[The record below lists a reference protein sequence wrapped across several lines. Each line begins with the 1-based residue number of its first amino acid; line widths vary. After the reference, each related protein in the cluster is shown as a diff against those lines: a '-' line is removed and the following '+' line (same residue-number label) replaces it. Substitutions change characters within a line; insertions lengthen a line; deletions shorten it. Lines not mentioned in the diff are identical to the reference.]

1 MKCAVNMEIESGF
14 RVGAPR
20 LRLVSTLCLLH
31 LVSSTLSAESR
42 TRTSHPYSIHSSC
55 APLSLADYI
64 LHSISVAIP
73 ASFWYN
79 RRSATILDLD
89 KTPRGTTVK
98 VGMLVAT
105 FCACTIGG
113 VLMAQQ
119 GIDNKGGYA
128 TANAEVAVSGQGG
141 MVAIPAGSFMMG
153 DSFLEGDEHEQPVH
167 AVLVSTFWMDCR
179 EITKAKWDEVRAW
192 GLTNGYSDLATGE
205 GKAPDHPVHTVNWYD
220 CVKWCNA
227 RSQQNGL
234 TPCYTV
240 NGATYTTGFDT
251 PECNWL
257 ANGFRLPTE
266 AEWEKAARGGASGR
280 RFPWNDSDAIQHSR
294 ANYNSCPSCSY
305 DTSQTTKFHPAHEA
319 GNIPYTSPV
328 SLFAANGYGLYDMA
342 GNVFEWCWDW
352 YSSSYY
358 NRSPPSD
365 PRGPPTGEIRVFRG
379 GCWNSPAEQC
389 RVSHRAAYAAPGNSG
404 FGLGFRTVRMIPQA
418 DIRK

>member
-1 MKCAVNMEIESGF
+1 MGQDTMIWGETGKEM
-14 RVGAPR
+14 
-20 LRLVSTLCLLH
+20 LR
-31 LVSSTLSAESR
+31 
-42 TRTSHPYSIHSSC
+42 
-55 APLSLADYI
+55 
-64 LHSISVAIP
+64 
-73 ASFWYN
+73 
-79 RRSATILDLD
+79 
-89 KTPRGTTVK
+89 
-98 VGMLVAT
+98 
-105 FCACTIGG
+105 
-113 VLMAQQ
+113 
-119 GIDNKGGYA
+119 
-128 TANAEVAVSGQGG
+128 
-141 MVAIPAGSFMMG
+141 IPAGT
-153 DSFLEGDEHEQPVH
+153 FLFGAALEERELAEYWIDRTPVTNAEYQRFLNAVPGYPVPLAGEAWTQPY
-167 AVLVSTFWMDCR
+167 AWDAQGRTYPPD
-179 EITKAKWDEVRAW
+179 KA
-192 GLTNGYSDLATGE
+192 
-205 GKAPDHPVHTVNWYD
+205 DHPVVLVTWEDAAAYAA
-220 CVKWCNA
+220 WA
-227 RSQQNGL
+227 R
-234 TPCYTV
+234 
-240 NGATYTTGFDT
+240 A
-251 PECNWL
+251 
-257 ANGFRLPTE
+257 RLPRE